1 MPLDTGRCSVG
12 SSQRDEPLA
21 GTAPVARR
29 WVLVEH
35 AGPWAKQPLDTPPF
49 AGALGQ
55 RLDLALTHHNAR
67 LLLIRRTGRQLEESE
82 ARLWRV
88 VDTQTGDSITG
99 TWLTER
105 DLDEVITA
113 LADVNG
119 PFAEPSPPMTLV
131 CTHGIRDACC
141 AIKGRPIAGMLSRD
155 LDEEVWECSH
165 LNGHRFAGTAL
176 LLPEGACYGRL
187 DQADA
192 LRVVRAHR
200 SGRTVVERLR
210 GLTRLPA
217 PAQAAHVWGLAE
229 LARREPTAAR
239 PMEAI
244 EIGTVVEGEGEGE
257 FTCAVHG
264 VDGLEGVSLV
274 RVARQELPAAPLSCG
289 KSPEPATSHVV
300 TAVKAPTA

>member
-119 PFAEPSPPMTLV
+119 PFAEPL
-131 CTHGIRDACC
+131 
-141 AIKGRPIAGMLSRD
+141 
-155 LDEEVWECSH
+155 
-165 LNGHRFAGTAL
+165 
-176 LLPEGACYGRL
+176 
-187 DQADA
+187 
-192 LRVVRAHR
+192 
-200 SGRTVVERLR
+200 
-210 GLTRLPA
+210 
-217 PAQAAHVWGLAE
+217 AAHDPGLHAWH
-229 LARREPTAAR
+229 P
-239 PMEAI
+239 
-244 EIGTVVEGEGEGE
+244 
-257 FTCAVHG
+257 
-264 VDGLEGVSLV
+264 
-274 RVARQELPAAPLSCG
+274 
-289 KSPEPATSHVV
+289 
-300 TAVKAPTA
+300 